1 MSTNIHSAQAPMLGY
16 RFQPLYALLVLWR
29 ETGDDFDQVSVES
42 DDDVVLKG
50 KEIKL
55 YQLKHST
62 GKTERLTIKNDGF
75 WKTIRIW
82 SQYAD
87 TANYELYF
95 VTGDTV
101 AQNDPLIKLVNGDT
115 DRVDIITLMESE
127 AKAVISARKQAV
139 IDRKKKLPYET
150 RFQGCEA
157 FLKLSSHQRK
167 KLLDKIT
174 VRPDN
179 FNIFDIHDQVIDQL
193 SQMVIK
199 KVRPLIAQRL
209 LEWWDNRML
218 NASSGISKTELLF
231 QLQSLIA
238 QFQDNNVPDDYS
250 KLTPTSIQ
258 SELGGFMEKQIDLVN
273 GGDSRKKRA
282 AVARWRARNQ
292 REKWIKDDVL
302 NAMELEEYDLQLIE
316 TWTYRHEPMKED
328 LEGETED
335 LCKKKG
341 LKLLDWIHE
350 DSHLHIHPI
359 RSEWKQHFLIHGSF
373 QQLSEDLKVGWHPR
387 YDELL
392 GDD

>member
-1 MSTNIHSAQAPMLGY
+1 MLGY
-16 RFQPLYALLVLWR
+16 RFQPLYALMVLWQ
-29 ETGDDFDQVSVES
+29 ESDDDFDQVSVES

-55 YQLKHST
+55 YQLKHSA
-62 GKTERLTIKNDGF
+62 GKNGTLTIKNDGF

-87 TANYELYF
+87 TSNYKLFF

-115 DRVDIITLMESE
+115 DRVDIITLMEAE

-139 IDRKKKLPYET
+139 ANRKQKLPYET

-157 FLKLSSHQRK
+157 FLKLSANQRK

-174 VRPDN
+174 VRPDT
-179 FNIFDIHDQVIDQL
+179 FNIFDIHNQVIDQL
-193 SQMVIK
+193 GQMVIK

-218 NASSGISKTELLF
+218 NATLGISKTELLF
-231 QLQSLIA
+231 QLQNLIA
-238 QFQDNNVPDDYS
+238 QFQDNNLSDDYS

-258 SELGGFMEKQIDLVN
+258 SELGGYMEKQIDLVN
-273 GGDSRKKRA
+273 GGDSRKRRA

-292 REKWIKDDVL
+292 REKWIQDDVL
-302 NAMELEEYDLQLIE
+302 NAMELEEYDCQLIE

-328 LEGETED
+328 LEGESED
-335 LCKKKG
+335 ICKKRG
-341 LKLLDWIHE
+341 LKLLDWIHD

-392 GDD
+392 RDER